1 MEDSKIAVFICNCRN
16 QIGENIDLNDM
27 EKCIESSHG
36 VISVNKHDSLCSHEG
51 LEFLKSAIKSSGA
64 DRVVVAA
71 CTPRTYEE
79 LIRNNAM
86 EVGINKNLYEQTG
99 IREQCEWVHTN
110 KAMGTTKATC
120 LVKCALAKI
129 ALSQKIDDEDIQ
141 IKNKNVLIIGG
152 GIAGMKASLELAQK
166 GIHCYL
172 IERDHEL
179 GGIVNKL
186 SASAIAGMEN
196 ELPNIE
202 GINNNKNIE
211 IFLESEV
218 KDVKGWLGNYK
229 VTIQSG
235 SNDFVENNLD
245 QPTEIPKK
253 NPDENDDQENEIDVP
268 QKNEIEKE
276 EPGRTLEVGGII
288 VATGSKIFDS
298 HRIPEFRF
306 DHDNVITSLNLEE
319 MLKNKAVKCPSND
332 SVPKKVNFIQCV
344 GSRDENKGN
353 PHCSVVCCT
362 YAIRQAQELKALHPE
377 TQIYIHYMDLRGPY
391 PGFEESYQEAGELGI
406 QFIRGRVAEI
416 QLTDD
421 KDKLIIRSENI
432 DLDDTFSWD
441 TDLIVL
447 SVGQEPSENNSE
459 ISDLLHIPLDVDG
472 FLGEY
477 NYRWDIIDRRGI
489 SIAGSAQGPR
499 NIRHTLTDA
508 KRSAWEMAE
517 FLEFGAKTKEAH
529 SVIDQ
534 NRCVGCGICE
544 ALCPFEAISLITVE
558 DFETEEVK
566 KVSEVDVSA
575 CQACGACAMACPS
588 NVPVMSHLTADQ
600 ILAEIDALT

>member
-1 MEDSKIAVFICNCRN
+1 MEDSKIAVFICNCKN
-16 QIGENIDLNDM
+16 QIGENIDLDEL
-27 EKCIESSHG
+27 EKCIESSPG
-36 VISVNKHDSLCSHEG
+36 VISVNKHESLCSQDG
-51 LEFLKSAIKSSGA
+51 LEFLKRVIKTSGA
-64 DRVVVAA
+64 ERVVVAA

-79 LIRNNAM
+79 LIRNNAT

-110 KAMGTTKATC
+110 KPMGTTKATC
-120 LVKCALAKI
+120 LVKCAIAKI

-141 IKNKNVLIIGG
+141 IKNKSVLIIGG
-152 GIAGMKASLELAQK
+152 GIAGMKASLELARK

-179 GGIVNKL
+179 GGVVNKL

-196 ELPNIE
+196 ELPKIEEVNNNSNIE
-202 GINNNKNIE
+202 V
-211 IFLESEV
+211 LLQSEV

-235 SNDFVENNLD
+235 SNDFVENNRD
-245 QPTEIPKK
+245 HPIEI
-253 NPDENDDQENEIDVP
+253 PDENSDEQGDQEKDTDET
-268 QKNEIEKE
+268 QEIEMEKG
-276 EPGRTLEVGGII
+276 EPGGALEVGGII

-306 DHDNVITSLNLEE
+306 EHDNVITSLDLEE
-319 MLKNKAVKCPSND
+319 MLKNNSVKCPSND
-332 SVPKKVNFIQCV
+332 LAPKKINFIQCV

-362 YAIRQAQELKALHPE
+362 YAIRQARDIKAQYPE

-416 QLTDD
+416 QNSND
-421 KDKLIIRSENI
+421 KDKLVIRSENI

-441 TDLIVL
+441 TDLVVL

-459 ISDLLHIPLDVDG
+459 LSDLLHVPLDVDG

-499 NIRHTLTDA
+499 NIRHALTDA
-508 KRSAWEMAE
+508 KRSAWEIAE
-517 FLEFGAKTKEAH
+517 FLEFGAKTKEPH

-544 ALCPFEAISLITVE
+544 ALCPFEAITLITIE